1 MTKIWAEAFWKPHPA
16 WQADAAAG
24 AGPGTGP
31 RPVGGR
37 TVALMAA
44 PIAVLAAM
52 TLAIGLYAAPFLE
65 LAERA
70 AAELL
75 DPSAYVAAVLGP
87 EAPAWPV
94 DTAARGVAP
103 GRDG

>member
-1 MTKIWAEAFWKPHPA
+1 MTKIWAEAFWKAHPA
-16 WQADAAAG
+16 WEADAAEG

-31 RPVGGR
+31 RPVDAR

-52 TLAIGLYAAPFLE
+52 TVVIGLYAAPFLE

-75 DPSAYVAAVLGP
+75 DPTAYVAAVLGP
-87 EAPAWPV
+87 DAPAVPV
-94 DTAARGVAP
+94 ETAA
-103 GRDG
+103 GRFGAGSGG